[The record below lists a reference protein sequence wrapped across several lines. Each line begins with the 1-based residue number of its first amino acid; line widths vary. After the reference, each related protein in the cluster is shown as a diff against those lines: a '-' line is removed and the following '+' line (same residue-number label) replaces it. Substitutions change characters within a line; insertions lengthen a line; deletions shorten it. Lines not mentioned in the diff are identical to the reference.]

1 MSTSFVDTITITL
14 VQTLSTTHS
23 GSRTSFPIQFTLC
36 SFHPWSQ
43 LMVNEGPVQ
52 LPSNLPRMETGPPN
66 TTIRNWNVLLTM
78 SASWKFFLRL
88 GMRKGSFHGVHTRH
102 SVNMCYIHS
111 CFSKH
116 TPWMVISNP
125 RQTTPEM
132 S

>member
-1 MSTSFVDTITITL
+1 
-14 VQTLSTTHS
+14 
-23 GSRTSFPIQFTLC
+23 
-36 SFHPWSQ
+36 
-43 LMVNEGPVQ
+43 MVNEGPVQ